1 MALMR
6 NAGKLLRAASGDLAG
21 STDCCCGGEEDFCG
35 GCSGTS
41 EIPFLQIDFDA
52 TGTLSNNGANSCECT
67 DGDCE
72 AFSGTYVLASTG
84 GGTGLDICD
93 DDDPAAAT
101 CNWALQ
107 SETVEE
113 CVGGITGFCYP
124 WWTVQV
130 GKVGS
135 NWYLTVSLIIVDDL
149 PSGAP
154 SGQTMRWVKDLGTS
168 KPVCADIF
176 PATLTTTDYGC
187 PTGFVAEVTL
197 PCLFGDAASITV
209 DIP

>member
-1 MALMR
+1 MALR
-6 NAGKLLRAASGDLAG
+6 RYGGKLLRTAGGLAG
-21 STDCCCGGEEDFCG
+21 SVNCCCGEAVNFCG
-35 GCSGTS
+35 GCSGVS

-72 AFSGTYVLASTG
+72 AFGGTYILPSTG
-84 GGTGLDICD
+84 AGIGLATCD
-93 DDDPAAAT
+93 EDDAAAAT
-101 CNWALQ
+101 CTWGLQ

-124 WWTVQV
+124 WWTVKI
-130 GKVGS
+130 GKIGT
-135 NWYLTVSLIIVDDL
+135 NWYLVVALIIVDDL

-154 SGQTMRWVKDLGTS
+154 SGQTMLWVKDLGTS
-168 KPVCADIF
+168 MPVCVDIF
-176 PATLTTTDYGC
+176 PVTLTSADYGC

-197 PCLFGDAASITV
+197 PCLFGDAATITV